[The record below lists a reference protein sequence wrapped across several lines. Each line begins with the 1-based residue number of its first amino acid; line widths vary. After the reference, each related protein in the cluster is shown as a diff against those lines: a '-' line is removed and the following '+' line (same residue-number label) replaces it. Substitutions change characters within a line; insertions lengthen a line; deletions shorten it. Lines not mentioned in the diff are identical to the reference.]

1 MKKAIYRLALTAAVA
16 SLFVINVSF
25 ASETDHRIESSA
37 KESYVFKTYLK
48 DSDIRCQS
56 KDGVVTLD
64 GTVSEEAHKQLAQ
77 ETVAAVPGV
86 KSVNNKLELK
96 GEAPAEYAD
105 VWLMT
110 KVKTSLLFH
119 RSVSG
124 LATEV
129 DVKDGVVTLR
139 GDAASKEQ
147 KELAGEYALG
157 IDGVKEVKNE
167 MTVAKTPREQ
177 VGKTTGKK
185 LDDASEWVDDASVT
199 ALVKTSLLYYRSTSG
214 LNTKVETNDGVVT
227 LSGKAKSAAEKDLAT
242 KVASDVHGV
251 KKVVNNIT
259 VQ

>member
-1 MKKAIYRLALTAAVA
+1 MKRTMYRLALIAAVA

-25 ASETDHRIESSA
+25 ASETDDRIESSA

-48 DSDIRCQS
+48 DSDIKLQS
-56 KDGVVTLD
+56 KDGVVTLN

-77 ETVAAVPGV
+77 ETVASLPGV
-86 KSVNNKLELK
+86 KSVTNKLELK
-96 GEAPAEYAD
+96 GEAAAEYSD

-129 DVKDGVVTLR
+129 DVKDAVVTLR

-147 KELAGEYALG
+147 KELTGEYALG

-167 MTVAKTPREQ
+167 MTVAKTPKEP
-177 VGKTTGKK
+177 VEKTAGKK
-185 LDDASEWVDDASVT
+185 MGDASEWVDDASIT
-199 ALVKTSLLYYRSTSG
+199 AMVKTSLLYHRSTSG

-227 LSGKAKSAAEKDLAT
+227 LSGKAKNAAEKDLAA